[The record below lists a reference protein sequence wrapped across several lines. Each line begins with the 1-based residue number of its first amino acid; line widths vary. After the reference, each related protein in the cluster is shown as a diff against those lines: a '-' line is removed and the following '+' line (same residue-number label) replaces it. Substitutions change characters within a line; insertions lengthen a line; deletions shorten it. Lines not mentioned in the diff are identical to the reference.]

1 MKRMNKNLVKGLLSL
16 MLSAVTAVQLT
27 SCGTLLYPERRGQRS
42 GQIDLAVALMDGIG
56 LFFFIIPGV
65 IAFAVDID
73 TGAIY
78 LPSTGRYS
86 NNRYSKEDARTGTAT
101 DGEATR
107 VVMGHSDQLTAD
119 ALERIVVEQTGC
131 AIRLDDARLIVRKMD
146 EPVDINRE
154 LLRLRSAY
162 GAPCLSG
169 AKKYSDSRSQ

>member
-86 NNRYSKEDARTGTAT
+86 KDRYSKENVGTREAMEG
-101 DGEATR
+101 DGVR
-107 VVMGHSDQLTAD
+107 IVKGDSDQLTAD